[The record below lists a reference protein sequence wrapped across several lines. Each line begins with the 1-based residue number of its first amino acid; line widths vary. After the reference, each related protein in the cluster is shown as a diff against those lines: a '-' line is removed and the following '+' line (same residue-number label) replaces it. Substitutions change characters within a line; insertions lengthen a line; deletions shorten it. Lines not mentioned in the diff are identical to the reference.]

1 MLRAK
6 RPRTS
11 EPRTHIKLNIE
22 GFSVS
27 KKIYLAILAAS
38 VLQGC
43 GDDSSE
49 QFVATGGSS
58 APVLSR
64 VQGYVTGPDGSPLV
78 NAQVRVEERTTHF
91 DGRALTDSNGLYTL
105 SLPPGVY
112 DVSVDGAGSEANSF
126 FGPIEVQGDIE
137 SHFNLLTADPRPG
150 LVAGQISVTPGQPAA
165 GRRLRLVAVTATS
178 HDPLVAAEVPEDIE
192 VTTDAEGRF
201 EADFGTVQ
209 EVAFDIEIFEADG
222 SLDEHVNVVKPSGP
236 LQVSLSVDQSPVE
249 NVLRAGE
256 WDGETLE
263 TFRLDPPPL
272 ARFQYSADI
281 GFFVNDYRLSNGLV
295 PHDDKFRPWS
305 DYIGRQAGRDAD
317 AFNRL
322 LFEETPVFGQTA
334 GIECNGDG
342 DFAYDHQIVIKSGPI
357 INAASVVY
365 RFYDRTGSSY
375 SLRRFATSP
384 ARANVVNYNS
394 ALPDIN
400 TIEIRI

>member
-1 MLRAK
+1 MSR
-6 RPRTS
+6 
-11 EPRTHIKLNIE
+11 
-22 GFSVS
+22 
-27 KKIYLAILAAS
+27 KIYLAILGAFFI
-38 VLQGC
+38 QGC
-43 GDDSSE
+43 GDDSSDL
-49 QFVATGGSS
+49 FVATGGGS
-58 APVLSR
+58 APILSL
-64 VQGYVTGPDGSPLV
+64 VQGSVTGPDGSPLV
-78 NAQVRVEERTTHF
+78 NAQVSVEERTTHF
-91 DGRALTDSNGLYTL
+91 DGLAFTDSNGTYTL

-112 DVSVDGAGSEANSF
+112 DVAVDGAGNEANGF
-126 FGPIEVQGDIE
+126 FGPIQVQEDIE
-137 SHFNLLTADPRPG
+137 SNFSLLAGDPRPG

-165 GRRLRLVAVTATS
+165 GRKLRLVAVTATS
-178 HDPLVAAEVPEDIE
+178 HDPLVPADVPDDIE
-192 VTTDAEGRF
+192 TTTDAEGRF
-201 EADFGTVQ
+201 EVDFGTGQ
-209 EVAFDIEIFEADG
+209 ELAFDVEIFEADG
-222 SLDEHVNVVKPSGP
+222 SLDEHVNVIKPPGG
-236 LQVSLSVDQSPVE
+236 LQVSLSADQSPVE

-281 GFFVNDYRLSNGLV
+281 GFFVNDYRLTNGLV

-305 DYIGRQAGRDAD
+305 DYIGRQGGRDAD

-342 DFAYDHQIVIKSGPI
+342 DFAYDHQLVIKSGPI

-394 ALPDIN
+394 AFPDIN